1 MEQFLDEFLSWAW
14 ARHHNPLSWYIRPLF
29 LLPFCYFA
37 YKRSIWGIVLTLF
50 ALVTSMF
57 WFPEPDRPDPRAAEF
72 LAMEKEYL
80 AGDWTLTK
88 VLLGLLVPVS
98 LGALALAFWK
108 RSLLYGLVVIDS
120 IMLAKVTW
128 SFYYGGESGLAL
140 LPPALVGLIAC
151 NAAVL
156 YVAYRVRGKVTL

>member
-1 MEQFLDEFLSWAW
+1 M
-14 ARHHNPLSWYIRPLF
+14 
-29 LLPFCYFA
+29 
-37 YKRSIWGIVLTLF
+37 LTLF

-88 VLLGLLVPVS
+88 VLLGLLVPVN
-98 LGALALAFWK
+98 LGTLALAFWK
-108 RSLLYGLVVIDS
+108 RSLLHGLVVIDS

-128 SFYYGGESGLAL
+128 SYYYSGESGWPFYR
-140 LPPALVGLIAC
+140 PPSWA
-151 NAAVL
+151 
-156 YVAYRVRGKVTL
+156 